1 MNRVRPKFWPALS
14 ILTIGTSVL
23 MLSIAVAGKL
33 DHSHQHDRIGYVPR
47 EIANRPVPLR
57 TGIGV
62 FHQRVTTSS
71 AKAQKF
77 YDQGQSYL
85 RSYMW
90 IEAARSFHQ
99 ALRLDPK
106 LAMAYVGL
114 SYAYSPLDY
123 AAAREAVD
131 RAKASEATA
140 SDREKAQIE
149 IRELQLDAMLEPQN
163 SEKLAAFREAID
175 VTVARNPNDVELLLL
190 RGNAEEPTAF
200 GDGQG
205 CVDSA
210 IPYYKKALELSP
222 DNFAAHHYLAHC
234 YENSGLIPEALEHAA
249 SYARLAPAIAHA
261 HHMWGHELRRNGRIE
276 EAIRQF
282 RQADQIERQYYLKQ
296 KVPSFMDWHHAH
308 NLALLANCYQSI
320 GQVRAAEK
328 VLREEIN
335 LPAFTDYAMLN
346 RSNWAVFLLNR
357 GRVREAETA
366 AEAMQRLP
374 SPLAKAAGYALAGQA
389 EIRLGLRDRANE
401 NLQTAKAIAAQLSP
415 VDAAAVLSYIEGLS
429 AEVHLHS
436 GARKQGNSE
445 LRDAV
450 RRIQAAGN
458 PDAWAQGLFQLELF
472 AGSAR
477 EVGDWEMAEEVA
489 RGMVDHDPQY
499 AGSHY
504 ALARALLHRND
515 ANAAASEFALA
526 VKLWTS
532 ADRDLPELVH
542 ARESASLRSDLPTN
556 IQKIR

>member
-1 MNRVRPKFWPALS
+1 MNRVRSTAWLALS
-14 ILTIGTSVL
+14 ILAIGASALTQSVA
-23 MLSIAVAGKL
+23 AVGQL
-33 DHSHQHDRIGYVPR
+33 EHSHQHDRVGYVPR

-62 FHQRVTTSS
+62 FHQPVTTSS
-71 AKAQKF
+71 VKAQKF

-85 RSYMW
+85 HSYMW
-90 IEAARSFHQ
+90 IEAARSFHK

-131 RAKASEATA
+131 QAKASEATA

-163 SEKLAAFREAID
+163 SGKLAAFREAID
-175 VTVARNPNDVELLLL
+175 VSVARNRNDVELLLL

-261 HHMWGHELRRNGRIE
+261 HHMWGHELRRSGRIE

-282 RQADQIERQYYLKQ
+282 READQIERQYYSEE
-296 KVPSFMDWHHAH
+296 KVPDFMDWHHAH

-320 GQVRAAEK
+320 GQVKAAEK
-328 VLREEIN
+328 VLREEIS

-346 RSNWAVFLLNR
+346 RTNWAIFLLNR
-357 GRVREAETA
+357 GRVKEAETA

-389 EIRLGLRDRANE
+389 EIRLGLQDRANE
-401 NLQTAKAIAAQLSP
+401 NLQAAEGIVAHLSAA
-415 VDAAAVLSYIEGLS
+415 DAAAVLSYIEGLS
-429 AEVHLHS
+429 AEVHLNS
-436 GARKQGNSE
+436 GAREQGHSE

-450 RRIQAAGN
+450 RRIQAVGN

-472 AGSAR
+472 AGFAR
-477 EVGDWEMAEEVA
+477 KIGDWEMSEEIA
-489 RGMVDHDPQY
+489 RAMIDHDPNY
-499 AGSHY
+499 AGSHFVL
-504 ALARALLHRND
+504 ALALRHRND

-526 VKLWTS
+526 VELWTS

-542 ARESASLRSDLPTN
+542 ARHSALMQSDLPTN